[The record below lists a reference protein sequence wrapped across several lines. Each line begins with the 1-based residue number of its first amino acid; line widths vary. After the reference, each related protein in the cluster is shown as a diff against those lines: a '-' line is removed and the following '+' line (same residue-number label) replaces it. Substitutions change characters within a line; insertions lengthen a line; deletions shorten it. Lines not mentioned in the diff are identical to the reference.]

1 MLIRYLGFLVLT
13 FAAACTS
20 PADRIERLC
29 GQARVAM
36 LQGAF
41 GEAFRLIDEAEALSH
56 LAASQPGWTIRLL
69 RAEALILRR
78 DVADGLKILEALPP
92 LNPSIPA
99 LDARR
104 GYLQALGQLFQG
116 AVQIAAASLD
126 AARQVATRASA
137 EEVLIDIE
145 TLQGQIL
152 LRHEQ
157 WDEAS
162 RVIDDAVRRAAG
174 RGDSYRTAAAR
185 HNLAFGYLLRG
196 KYDQALQLFEAVLDV
211 KELERYTVYGS
222 ALTNAGVCQARI
234 GHFDK
239 AIELLRQAIQSHE
252 QRGAQIF
259 LGQALGELG
268 TTYLLRQ
275 EARTAMQH
283 LSRAFEVATASGA
296 PDAAVWAGN
305 LAKVAID
312 LGEYDDAERFNR
324 EAIRLKTALKRSI
337 LYNTYYA
344 ALIAQGRRQ
353 LAEAHG
359 LYEEVLR
366 TRGVNPGLQWES
378 HDGLATVALALRDDA
393 LATRHFEAA
402 LKIIH
407 ETRADLLRTE
417 YRVTF
422 LSRVTRFYRNYVGAL
437 IASGNPARALEVT
450 DSSRGVVLAERMG
463 GHAGHFKAASA
474 ATLVEAARHTGSI
487 WLSYWL
493 VPERSY
499 VWVVS
504 SDGIRCVTL
513 AGSQH
518 IEKLV
523 EEYRALIERS
533 SFDPLANPNSPGDA
547 LYGAVIAPIAGFI
560 PPGSTVRIVP
570 DGALHN
576 VNFETLPVAG
586 PRRHYWI
593 DDVSVAIAPSLGLLA
608 ANVDRKAV
616 DNGRSL
622 LLVGDPTPRLKEFP
636 RLGYAPVEMS
646 AVLKHFESAQVVR
659 QHGNQATPSQFFAA
673 QPERFSMIHFT
684 AHAAANRTS
693 PLESAV
699 ILSGPA
705 GADKLYARDIAERSL
720 RAELVT
726 ISACKSAGERAYTGE
741 GLIGFAWAFL
751 RAGSR
756 QVVAGLWDV
765 DDQSTAALMDRLYA
779 AIARGEPAPSALRE
793 AKLALIAQGGHVAK
807 PYYWGSF
814 EVFTVAP

>member
-1 MLIRYLGFLVLT
+1 M
-13 FAAACTS
+13 
-20 PADRIERLC
+20 
-29 GQARVAM
+29 
-36 LQGAF
+36 
-41 GEAFRLIDEAEALSH
+41 
-56 LAASQPGWTIRLL
+56 
-69 RAEALILRR
+69 
-78 DVADGLKILEALPP
+78 
-92 LNPSIPA
+92 
-99 LDARR
+99 
-104 GYLQALGQLFQG
+104 
-116 AVQIAAASLD
+116 
-126 AARQVATRASA
+126 
-137 EEVLIDIE
+137 
-145 TLQGQIL
+145 
-152 LRHEQ
+152 
-157 WDEAS
+157 
-162 RVIDDAVRRAAG
+162 
-174 RGDSYRTAAAR
+174 
-185 HNLAFGYLLRG
+185 
-196 KYDQALQLFEAVLDV
+196 
-211 KELERYTVYGS
+211 
-222 ALTNAGVCQARI
+222 

-239 AIELLRQAIQSHE
+239 AIEFLRQAIQSHE
-252 QRGAQIF
+252 RSGAQLF

-275 EARTAMQH
+275 EPRTAMQH
-283 LSRAFEVATASGA
+283 LARAFEVATASSA

-324 EAIRLKTALKRSI
+324 EAIRLKSALKRST

-366 TRGVNPGLQWES
+366 TRGVNPGLRWES
-378 HDGLATVALALRDDA
+378 HDGLATVALAAGDRA

-402 LKIIH
+402 LKIIQ

-437 IASGNPARALEVT
+437 IASGDSARALEVT

-463 GHAGHFKAASA
+463 GNAGHFKATSA
-474 ATLVEAARHTGSI
+474 ANLVEAARQSGSI

-493 VPERSY
+493 VPDRSY

-504 SDGIRCVTL
+504 GSGIRCVPL
-513 AGSQH
+513 AGAAE

-523 EEYRALIERS
+523 DQYRSMVERS
-533 SFDPLANPNSPGDA
+533 SSDPLASAGSAGDA
-547 LYGAVIAPIAGFI
+547 LYTAVVAPVASFI
-560 PPGSTVRIVP
+560 PAGATVRIVP

-576 VNFETLPVAG
+576 VNFETLPVDG

-593 DDVSVAIAPSLGLLA
+593 EDTKVAIAPSLGLLA
-608 ANVDRKAV
+608 ANV
-616 DNGRSL
+616 GRRPAQASASL
-622 LLVGDPTPRLKEFP
+622 LLVGDPTPRLKEYP

-646 AVLKHFESAQVVR
+646 AVAKHFDATGVVR
-659 QHGNQATPSQFFAA
+659 QDGDRATPSGFLSA
-673 QPERFSMIHFT
+673 QPERFSVIHFT
-684 AHAAANRTS
+684 AHGAANRTS

-765 DDQSTAALMDRLYA
+765 DDQSTATLMDSLYG
-779 AIARGEPAPSALRE
+779 AIARGRLATDALRE

-807 PYYWGSF
+807 PYYWGPF